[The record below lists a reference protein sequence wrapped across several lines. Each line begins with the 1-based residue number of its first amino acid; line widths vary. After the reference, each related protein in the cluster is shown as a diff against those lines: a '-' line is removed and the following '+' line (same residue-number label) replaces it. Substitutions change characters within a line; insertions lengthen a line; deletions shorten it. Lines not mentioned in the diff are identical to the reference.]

1 MKLIRLT
8 KDTIIKSFDCG
19 DADLNDFILNDAKA
33 FLSKRIAYTFL
44 IIDGENIVAYFSLLN
59 DKVAK
64 TDAANNTWRK
74 LRRNFP
80 HEKHFRCLDASNLS
94 LRFHHYL
101 HALHAT
107 FSGSPQPNTCF
118 LVCRD
123 MNQVFLSCLQQIQK
137 PPTKPLV
144 PY

>member
-74 LRRNFP
+74 LRRSFP
-80 HEKHFRCLDASNLS
+80 WPFCSFKKLQKSRHRHKNYGLSQDAS
-94 LRFHHYL
+94 
-101 HALHAT
+101 
-107 FSGSPQPNTCF
+107 
-118 LVCRD
+118 
-123 MNQVFLSCLQQIQK
+123 IQK
-137 PPTKPLV
+137 CKLLSISFPNG
-144 PY
+144 

>member
-74 LRRNFP
+74 LRRSFP
-80 HEKHFRCLDASNLS
+80 HEKHFSSYPAIKLGRFAVSKKLQKSRHRHKNYGLSQDAS
-94 LRFHHYL
+94 
-101 HALHAT
+101 
-107 FSGSPQPNTCF
+107 
-118 LVCRD
+118 
-123 MNQVFLSCLQQIQK
+123 IQK
-137 PPTKPLV
+137 CKLLSISFPNG
-144 PY
+144 

>member
-44 IIDGENIVAYFSLLN
+44 IIDREN
-59 DKVAK
+59 
-64 TDAANNTWRK
+64 
-74 LRRNFP
+74 
-80 HEKHFRCLDASNLS
+80 
-94 LRFHHYL
+94 
-101 HALHAT
+101 
-107 FSGSPQPNTCF
+107 
-118 LVCRD
+118 
-123 MNQVFLSCLQQIQK
+123 QQIQK
-137 PPTKPLV
+137 PPTQPLV

>member
-44 IIDGENIVAYFSLLN
+44 IIDGEN
-59 DKVAK
+59 
-64 TDAANNTWRK
+64 
-74 LRRNFP
+74 
-80 HEKHFRCLDASNLS
+80 
-94 LRFHHYL
+94 
-101 HALHAT
+101 
-107 FSGSPQPNTCF
+107 
-118 LVCRD
+118 
-123 MNQVFLSCLQQIQK
+123 QQIQM

>member
-44 IIDGENIVAYFSLLN
+44 IIDGEN
-59 DKVAK
+59 
-64 TDAANNTWRK
+64 
-74 LRRNFP
+74 
-80 HEKHFRCLDASNLS
+80 
-94 LRFHHYL
+94 
-101 HALHAT
+101 
-107 FSGSPQPNTCF
+107 
-118 LVCRD
+118 
-123 MNQVFLSCLQQIQK
+123 QQIQK
-137 PPTKPLV
+137 PRTQPLV

>member
-44 IIDGENIVAYFSLLN
+44 IIDGEN
-59 DKVAK
+59 
-64 TDAANNTWRK
+64 
-74 LRRNFP
+74 
-80 HEKHFRCLDASNLS
+80 
-94 LRFHHYL
+94 
-101 HALHAT
+101 
-107 FSGSPQPNTCF
+107 
-118 LVCRD
+118 
-123 MNQVFLSCLQQIQK
+123 QQIQK
-137 PPTKPLV
+137 PPTQPLV